1 MSHLTATLERYA
13 AKRLTPVTMG
23 HLVAAVTE
31 PQSAYVNHS
40 LKQEL
45 CIRLAHQ
52 LKRLRMLPHVRPIDQ
67 LLRVHKDTFETM
79 LQVKGSQ
86 HSSGDDFYRSLTAVQ
101 DRHATNVETLMDGK
115 KLMAETGNQPGVMR
129 IIDEFMQSCRRWP
142 TSPHS
147 KQQPWKLSR
156 FSVVGA
162 EPLPPITA
170 YAEMPQ
176 LFPEVAEGEDEIVW
190 ILPSLISVLRKSSMS
205 AIARAPRSPLLH
217 LGAVTL
223 GVHCDADTTASPRLL
238 RCVPSHV
245 HHVLFE
251 TLKNALRATVGSH
264 KKVTDTL
271 PPVRIHVIYGKTE
284 TTILVQDEGGGLAR
298 HMAIKAFQYL
308 WTSSES
314 FADVEEKH
322 RAIHSFQPVVDPLCG
337 MGIGLPVSRLYAR
350 HLGGDLRMLSAEGY
364 GTTVA
369 LYLPVA
375 DLPEVIP
382 LMWDDSLPR

>member
-101 DRHATNVETLMDGK
+101 DRHATNVETLMEGK

-129 IIDEFMQSCRRWP
+129 IIDEFMQVHIGFQLLCR
-142 TSPHS
+142 HS
-147 KQQPWKLSR
+147 LLAGRNNSHTRHGSAAAAAGGSTDGGSSSGMVGMVDMRCDILS
-156 FSVVGA
+156 
-162 EPLPPITA
+162 IIN
-170 YAEMPQ
+170 
-176 LFPEVAEGEDEIVW
+176 D
-190 ILPSLISVLRKSSMS
+190 
-205 AIARAPRSPLLH
+205 AIAETTSITERHMDSVPD
-217 LGAVTL
+217 V
-223 GVHCDADTTASPRLL
+223 VIDTTGPPRLL

-314 FADVEEKH
+314 FADVEAKH